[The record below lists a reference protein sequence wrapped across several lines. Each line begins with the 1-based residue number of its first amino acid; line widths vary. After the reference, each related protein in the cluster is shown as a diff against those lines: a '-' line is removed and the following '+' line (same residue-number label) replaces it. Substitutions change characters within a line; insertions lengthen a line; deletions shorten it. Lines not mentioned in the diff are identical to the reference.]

1 VRLLLHQF
9 RVEQKLFW
17 RSRELA
23 FFTFL
28 LPIVFFLILA
38 SAYGDETI
46 EGADGYLYLLS
57 GMIGY
62 GAAATTFAG
71 LALLLVIRR
80 ESGVLKRLRATPLP
94 GGTYFAA
101 VLSSIVFVF
110 FLEAVAL
117 IALGKVA
124 FDVPFPDKIFSLVLV
139 LALGAG
145 SFAALGVGLTTV
157 IRSAEGS
164 SAVVNAIYLPMAFI
178 SGAFFSPRQLPRFL
192 EVVSEALPLTYLLR
206 LIRSTF
212 IEGELLTSSP
222 GAIAAVLVWGFVGL
236 VVASR
241 MFRWEPREGMTG
253 A

>member
-1 VRLLLHQF
+1 MTLLLHQF
-9 RVEQKLFW
+9 RAEQKLFW

-38 SAYGDETI
+38 SAYGDEEI
-46 EGADGYLYLLS
+46 EGADGYLYLLA

-94 GGTYFAA
+94 GWAYVVA
-101 VLSSIVFVF
+101 VLGSIVFVF

-117 IALGKVA
+117 IALARLA
-124 FDVPFPDKIFSLVLV
+124 FDVDQPENLVSLVAA
-139 LALGAG
+139 LALGAAA
-145 SFAALGVGLTTV
+145 FAALGIGLTAV

-164 SAVVNAIYLPMAFI
+164 SAVVNAIYLPLTFI
-178 SGAFFSPRQLPRFL
+178 SGSFFSADAFPDVLRAIA
-192 EVVSEALPLTYLLR
+192 EALPLVHFIR
-206 LIRSTF
+206 LVRDVMVFGDRIWEHPTAVAMVAAW
-212 IEGELLTSSP
+212 GVA
-222 GAIAAVLVWGFVGL
+222 GA
-236 VVASR
+236 VVAFR
-241 MFRWEPREGMTG
+241 GFRWEPRER
-253 A
+253 